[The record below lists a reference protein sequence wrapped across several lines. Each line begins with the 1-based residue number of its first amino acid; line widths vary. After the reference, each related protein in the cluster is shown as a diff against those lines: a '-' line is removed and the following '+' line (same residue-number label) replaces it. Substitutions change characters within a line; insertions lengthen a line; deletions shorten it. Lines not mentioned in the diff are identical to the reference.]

1 MEERKTPSPEAE
13 VVSRGKCQNIKIQEN
28 VIIFLFQVPAKKVKT
43 TNPWAIQSIYDLQYF
58 NCPAC
63 PYKTNSK
70 QKFVIHIYHLHPEA
84 LEDLCNIGK
93 KHASL
98 PLLNISYMFLPFGR
112 INISLKS
119 IYLPQ
124 TTLKIHGC
132 LSLMRI
138 FSHSKT
144 VSDT

>member
-1 MEERKTPSPEAE
+1 MKSHENPAVYTIYLYFIFQMWSVYEESPW
-13 VVSRGKCQNIKIQEN
+13 N
-28 VIIFLFQVPAKKVKT
+28 
-43 TNPWAIQSIYDLQYF
+43 IQSLYDLQYF

-98 PLLNISYMFLPFGR
+98 PLL
-112 INISLKS
+112 
-119 IYLPQ
+119 
-124 TTLKIHGC
+124 
-132 LSLMRI
+132 
-138 FSHSKT
+138 
-144 VSDT
+144 